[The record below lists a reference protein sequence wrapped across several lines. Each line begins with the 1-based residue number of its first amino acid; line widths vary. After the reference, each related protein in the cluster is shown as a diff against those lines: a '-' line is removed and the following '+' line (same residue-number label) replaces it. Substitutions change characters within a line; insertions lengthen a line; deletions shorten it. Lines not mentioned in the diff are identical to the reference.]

1 MTTVR
6 TFTFEI
12 RDAFQ
17 PLDGYEGD
25 VTLAGVHVH
34 DDADDLAIGDA
45 LIVPVS
51 GSRTVRTTVAQFPM
65 MSFTDRDMRAISV
78 VGVDAT
84 DVQIGGLAE
93 RARD

>member
-34 DDADDLAIGDA
+34 DDADDL
-45 LIVPVS
+45 VS
-51 GSRTVRTTVAQFPM
+51 
-65 MSFTDRDMRAISV
+65 
-78 VGVDAT
+78 
-84 DVQIGGLAE
+84 
-93 RARD
+93 